1 MKKFISLIFIF
12 LLLVTLVVLISK
24 NPFMKIDESISINE
38 ITESENQK
46 KLIDLTSLSERVSK
60 KNIYLDLEEISR
72 EDFTSQLSNL
82 SAFKKVVNF
91 EESFKDIIPGDILNI
106 NLFGNNFQKE
116 IKTVKK
122 SNSNKVIRTIS
133 LDNENES
140 FLVIG
145 NELAFGKFHFDGKVF
160 LLNKSESLTYIID
173 TSEADLEIPQFSEE
187 DYSLKKK

>member
-1 MKKFISLIFIF
+1 MRIFISLIFIF
-12 LLLVTLVVLISK
+12 LLVVTLVLLISK
-24 NPFMKIDESISINE
+24 NPFIKKDEGFSKNE
-38 ITESENQK
+38 ITESNNEK
-46 KLIDLTSLSERVSK
+46 KLLDLTSLSERVSK
-60 KNIYLDLEEISR
+60 KNIYLDLEGISR
-72 EDFTSQLSNL
+72 EDFTSQLSNVL
-82 SAFKKVVNF
+82 AFKKVNNF
-91 EESFKDIIPGDILNI
+91 EESFIDIIPGDILNI

-116 IKTVKK
+116 IKTVEK
-122 SNSNKVIRTIS
+122 SNSNKVIRTIA

-160 LLNKSESLTYIID
+160 LLNKNENLTYIVD

>member
-1 MKKFISLIFIF
+1 MRLYISLIFIF
-12 LLLVTLVVLISK
+12 LLVVTFVVLINK
-24 NPFMKIDESISINE
+24 NPFIKIDESFSKNE
-38 ITESENQK
+38 LTESEYQK
-46 KLIDLTSLSERVSK
+46 KLLDLTSLSERVSK
-60 KNIYLDLEEISR
+60 KNIYLDLERISKK
-72 EDFTSQLSNL
+72 DLASQLSNL

-91 EESFKDIIPGDILNI
+91 EESFIDIIPGDILNI

-160 LLNKSESLTYIID
+160 LLNKNESLTYIIN

>member
-1 MKKFISLIFIF
+1 MRIYISLIFIF
-12 LLLVTLVVLISK
+12 LLLVTLGLLITK
-24 NPFMKIDESISINE
+24 KPFSEVDKSFSENE
-38 ITESENQK
+38 ITESENKK
-46 KLIDLTSLSERVSK
+46 KLLDLTSLSERVSK
-60 KNIYLDLEEISR
+60 KNIYLDLENINK
-72 EDFTSQLSNL
+72 EDLTSQFSNL
-82 SAFKKVVNF
+82 LAFKKVSNF
-91 EESFKDIIPGDILNI
+91 EESFIDIIPGDILNI

-160 LLNKSESLTYIID
+160 LLNKNENLTYIVN
-173 TSEADLEIPQFSEE
+173 TSEADLEIPQFNEE

>member
-1 MKKFISLIFIF
+1 MRIFISLIFIF

-24 NPFMKIDESISINE
+24 NPFMKIDESISKNE
-38 ITESENQK
+38 ITKSENQK
-46 KLIDLTSLSERVSK
+46 KLLDLTSLSERVSK
-60 KNIYLDLEEISR
+60 KNIYLDLEKISR

-91 EESFKDIIPGDILNI
+91 EESFIDIIPGDILNI

-145 NELAFGKFHFDGKVF
+145 NELAFGKFHLDGKVF
-160 LLNKSESLTYIID
+160 LLNKNESLIYIID